1 MIATADL
8 DHLEHVHRLAMTRRT
23 GLRNRVRDE
32 LRVSEQ
38 FADLIVDEWER
49 EAMGR
54 GLVPLD
60 MPYWSEG
67 ARWIASRFMNR
78 VGLD

>member
-1 MIATADL
+1 MS
-8 DHLEHVHRLAMTRRT
+8 RRT

-38 FADLIVDEWER
+38 FADLIINEWEQ
-49 EAMGR
+49 EAMTR
-54 GLVPLD
+54 GLAPFD
-60 MPYWSEG
+60 RPYWSEG

-78 VGLD
+78 AGPD